1 VYTLYWLIT
10 HIFKNHEKN
19 SMHSKNN
26 KPNSQT
32 SGRTDDIDLQKKIII
47 KFGGN
52 AMKSI
57 SIQDNVADNICEL
70 NDNGFEVVVIHGG
83 GPEINKIL
91 TLAGIESEFVGG
103 HRKTDE
109 TSISYIEMALRG
121 NVNGELVR
129 IINSKG
135 KRAVGLSGK
144 DGRSVTA
151 KKRFH
156 KENINGKTEYHD
168 LGLVGDVDVVNTDLI
183 DLMLKNNYLP
193 VIAPIAFGDDNKNYN
208 INADMFA
215 GSIAG
220 ALSADH
226 FVVLTDVDGLLKD
239 KDDPATLIE
248 NLSLEEVNKYIGN
261 IISGGMIPKIESCVN
276 AINSGVKNAHIING
290 TVKDILKKKFLNKE
304 IHGTI
309 IKS

>member
-1 VYTLYWLIT
+1 M
-10 HIFKNHEKN
+10 HFEKN
-19 SMHSKNN
+19 R
-26 KPNSQT
+26 PNPQT
-32 SGRTDDIDLQKKIII
+32 SGLTDDIDLHKKIII

-52 AMKSI
+52 AMKNF
-57 SIQDNVADNICEL
+57 SIQDNVVDNICEL
-70 NDNGFEVVVIHGG
+70 NDNGFEVVVVHGG

-109 TSISYIEMALRG
+109 KSISYIEMALRG
-121 NVNGELVR
+121 SVNGELVR

-135 KRAVGLSGK
+135 KSAVGLSGK
-144 DGRSVTA
+144 DGHSVKA

-156 KENINGKTEYHD
+156 KEIINGKTEYHD
-168 LGLVGDVDVVNTDLI
+168 LGLVGDVDLVNTDLI
-183 DLMLKNNYLP
+183 ELLLKNNYIP
-193 VIAPIAFGDDNKNYN
+193 VLAPIAYGDDNKNYN

-220 ALSADH
+220 ALSAEH
-226 FVVLTDVDGLLKD
+226 FVALTDVDGLLKD
-239 KDDPATLIE
+239 KNDPTTLIE
-248 NLSLEEVNKYIGN
+248 NLTLEEVNKLMGN

-276 AINSGVKNAHIING
+276 AINSGVCNAHIING
-290 TVKDILKKKFLNKE
+290 TIKDILKNKFLNKE
-304 IHGTI
+304 IHGTT